1 MEHPYEIVRYK
12 KDTNKGFIFVKFGC
26 TLNRHEYNIE
36 KYGFP
41 MYD

>member
-12 KDTNKGFIFVKFGC
+12 NDTNKGFIFVKFGF
-26 TLNRHEYNIE
+26 TLNRHREIIE
-36 KYGFP
+36 KSRFI